1 MFFFSFDTQR
11 KWASGVRGASSRVLK
26 SHLMEFTHLI
36 NGRSESSATF
46 FDVINPATGK
56 VFAQSPNASRA
67 QLDTAVAAARE
78 AFPAWKSLS
87 FEQRRGILKR
97 FGQAFKERVNDLIP
111 LLVREQG
118 KPLAAAQ
125 IELSYTPFQIEKLC
139 ALEVPTEIL
148 RDNAQGRVEL
158 RYRPLGV
165 VGIIT
170 PWNVPVSIAVG
181 RITQALYTGNTAIQ
195 KPSPYT
201 PLTTLK
207 MGEIARDILP
217 AGVLNILAGD
227 DNLGPWITEHS
238 GIDKIS
244 FTGSVATGKK
254 VLASASSN
262 LKRVTLEL
270 GGNDA
275 AIVLDDV
282 DPAKVASR
290 IFWAAFAN
298 CGQICVAIKRLYVHD
313 SIYEPFC
320 QALTA
325 IARSVK
331 VGDGF
336 EPNVEIGPIQNR
348 MQYEKVLGF
357 LEDTK
362 KIGARILTGGHALDG
377 PGYFIAPTIVAD
389 IQEGSRLVDE
399 EPFGPILPVIRYDN
413 VEDAIRRANS
423 TRYGLGGSVWTNDLK
438 RGAEIAARLE
448 AGTTWVNQH
457 NLPDPH
463 VPFGGAKES
472 GLGRE
477 YSSLGLKSYMEA
489 QVINIPVSIKA

>member
-1 MFFFSFDTQR
+1 
-11 KWASGVRGASSRVLK
+11 
-26 SHLMEFTHLI
+26 MEFTHTI
-36 NGRSESSATF
+36 DGRGESSEAS
-46 FDVINPATGK
+46 FDVINPATAT
-56 VFAQSPNASRA
+56 VLARCPDASRA
-67 QLDTAVAAARE
+67 QLDAAVAAARR
-78 AFPAWKSLS
+78 AFSGWSALS
-87 FEQRRGILKR
+87 FEERRDYLHR
-97 FGQAFKERVNDLIP
+97 FGRQFKEHLEEFIP

-118 KPLAAAQ
+118 KPLAAARA
-125 IELSYTPFQIEKLC
+125 ELSYTPLQMEKLC
-139 ALEVPTEIL
+139 SLEIRNEVL
-148 RDNAQGRVEL
+148 RDNSQGRVEL

-170 PWNVPVSIAVG
+170 PWNVPISIAIG
-181 RITQALYTGNTAIQ
+181 RIAQALYTGNTAIQ

-207 MGEIARDILP
+207 MGEITRDVLP
-217 AGVLNILAGD
+217 PGVLNIIAGGD
-227 DNLGPWITEHS
+227 DLGPWMTAHP

-244 FTGSVATGKK
+244 FTGSVTTGKK
-254 VLASASSN
+254 VLASAAAN

-282 DPAKVASR
+282 DPAKVAR
-290 IFWAAFAN
+290 DIFWAAFAN
-298 CGQICVAIKRLYVHD
+298 CGQICLAIKRLYVHD

-320 QALTA
+320 QELANLA
-325 IARSVK
+325 KSVK
-331 VGDGF
+331 VGDGLDP
-336 EPNVEIGPIQNR
+336 EVQMGPLQNK

-362 KIGARILTGGHALDG
+362 RQPVRILAGGHALDR

-389 IQEGSRLVDE
+389 IKEGTRLVDE
-399 EPFGPILPVIRYDN
+399 EPFGPILPVIRYTD
-413 VEDAIRRANS
+413 VEDAIRRAND
-423 TRYGLGGSVWTNDLK
+423 TRYGLGGSVWTSNID
-438 RGAEIAARLE
+438 RGAAIAGRLE

-457 NLPDPH
+457 SLPDPH

-477 YSSLGLKSYMEA
+477 YSVLGLKSYMEA
-489 QVINIPVSIKA
+489 QVVNIPASPSR

>member
-1 MFFFSFDTQR
+1 
-11 KWASGVRGASSRVLK
+11 
-26 SHLMEFTHLI
+26 MEFTQLI
-36 NGRSESSATF
+36 DGRSETSDTSF
-46 FDVINPATGK
+46 EVINPATGK
-56 VFAQSPNASRA
+56 VFAKSPNASKA
-67 QLDTAVAAARE
+67 QLDAAVAAARR
-78 AFPAWKSLS
+78 AFEGWRALS
-87 FEQRRGILKR
+87 FADRRDYLHR
-97 FGQAFKERVNDLIP
+97 FGQAFKEHVEELIP

-118 KPLAAAQ
+118 KPLASARA
-125 IELSYTPFQIEKLC
+125 ELSYTPLQIERLC
-139 ALEVPTEIL
+139 TLEVPTEVL
-148 RDNAQGRVEL
+148 RDNPQGRVEL

-170 PWNVPVSIAVG
+170 PWNVPISIAVG

-207 MGEIARDILP
+207 MGEIARDIFP
-217 AGVLNILAGD
+217 PGVLNILAGGD
-227 DNLGPWITEHS
+227 DLGPWMTAHP

-282 DPAKVASR
+282 DIARTASDV
-290 IFWAAFAN
+290 FWAAFAN
-298 CGQICVAIKRLYVHD
+298 CGQICLAIKRLYVHD
-313 SIYEPFC
+313 NIYEPFC
-320 QALTA
+320 EALTKL
-325 IARSVK
+325 ARSVK
-331 VGDGF
+331 VGDGLDP
-336 EPNVEIGPIQNR
+336 EVQIGPIQNR

-362 KIGARILTGGHALDG
+362 RTGARILAGGHALPG

-389 IQEGSRLVDE
+389 IKEGTRLVDE
-399 EPFGPILPVIRYDN
+399 EPFGPLLPVIRFNDI
-413 VEDAIRRANS
+413 EDVIHRANN
-423 TRYGLGGSVWTNDLK
+423 TRYGLGGSVWTNDVRK
-438 RGAEIAARLE
+438 GAEIASRLE

-463 VPFGGAKES
+463 IPFGGAKES

-489 QVINIPVSIKA
+489 QVINIPSASPQGVK

>member
-1 MFFFSFDTQR
+1 
-11 KWASGVRGASSRVLK
+11 
-26 SHLMEFTHLI
+26 MEFTHTI
-36 NGRSESSATF
+36 DGRGVTSEAS
-46 FDVINPATGK
+46 FDVINPATAE
-56 VFAQSPNASRA
+56 VFARCPDASKA
-67 QLDTAVAAARE
+67 QLDMAVAAARR
-78 AFPAWKSLS
+78 AFTGWSALS
-87 FEQRRGILKR
+87 FEERRDSLNR
-97 FGQAFKERVNDLIP
+97 FGRVFKEHIEELIP

-118 KPLAAAQ
+118 KPLAAARS
-125 IELSYTPFQIEKLC
+125 ELSYTPLQIEKLC
-139 ALEVPTEIL
+139 SLEVRNEVL

-170 PWNVPVSIAVG
+170 PWNVPVSIAIG
-181 RITQALYTGNTAIQ
+181 RIAQALYTGNTAIQ

-207 MGEIARDILP
+207 MGEITRGALP
-217 AGVLNILAGD
+217 PGVLNIIAGGD
-227 DNLGPWITEHS
+227 DLGPRMTAHP

-254 VLASASSN
+254 VLASAAVN

-282 DPAKVASR
+282 EPAKVAR
-290 IFWAAFAN
+290 EIFWAAFAN
-298 CGQICVAIKRLYVHD
+298 CGQICLAIKRLYVHD

-320 QALTA
+320 QELAKLA
-325 IARSVK
+325 KSVK
-331 VGDGF
+331 VGDGLDP
-336 EPNVEIGPIQNR
+336 EVQMGPLQNK

-362 KIGARILTGGHALDG
+362 RLPVRVLSGGYALDR

-389 IQEGSRLVDE
+389 IEDGTRLVDE
-399 EPFGPILPVIRYDN
+399 EPFGPVLPVIRYTDI
-413 VEDAIRRANS
+413 EDVIKRANN
-423 TRYGLGGSVWTNDLK
+423 TRYGLGGSVWTSNIE
-438 RGAEIAARLE
+438 RGAAIAGRLE

-457 NLPDPH
+457 SLPDPH

-477 YSSLGLKSYMEA
+477 YSVLGLKSYMEA
-489 QVINIPVSIKA
+489 QVVNIPAGAKR